1 MRISDWSSDVCSSDL
16 KPAPVGTIIR
26 NPAYAK
32 LLRDLAAR
40 GADAFYTG
48 ANAQAIVKAVTQAPR
63 NRSKMTLA
71 DLAAYQA
78 KERPAVC
85 TTYRVYKVCGMASPS
100 SGATTVFGILGIL
113 EASDMKAMG
122 KDNVMSCQ
130 HRKSDVQGKS
140 VPGSVALGERLTL

>member
-16 KPAPVGTIIR
+16 LAEKGYEATPALVNFMTAYADVWKDFPEIRAIYYVDGKPAPVGTIIR

-48 ANAQAIVKAVTQAPR
+48 ANAQANVKAVTQAPR

-71 DLAAYQA
+71 DLEIGRPSCR
-78 KERPAVC
+78 ER
-85 TTYRVYKVCGMASPS
+85 G
-100 SGATTVFGILGIL
+100 
-113 EASDMKAMG
+113 G
-122 KDNVMSCQ
+122 K
-130 HRKSDVQGKS
+130 KG
-140 VPGSVALGERLTL
+140 

>member
-1 MRISDWSSDVCSSDL
+1 MTAYADVWKDFPEIRAIYYVDG

-85 TTYRVYKVCGMASPS
+85 PTFRVYTVCCMTPPP
-100 SGATTVFGILGIL
+100 SGANTQIGIFGMR
-113 EASDMKAMG
+113 AAHAMKDMG
-122 KDNVMSCQ
+122 KETE
-130 HRKSDVQGKS
+130 K
-140 VPGSVALGERLTL
+140 T